1 MTFYDLLAFAV
12 ACDASDLHLRSG
24 QAPWVRVRGKLQRL
38 KDASLVLEQSW
49 LHASLTACMS
59 ANDVQRWQHQLALD
73 FACEVPALGRFRAH
87 VFQHSLGCGAT
98 FRILRSRLPT
108 LSQLHAPPVLTQW
121 LNHKGLL
128 LVTGA
133 TGSGKSTTLA
143 ALVQHLNTQEAL
155 HIVTLEDPIEFVHIS
170 QQSLITQRE
179 IGLHSPS
186 FATALR
192 AVLREDPDV
201 ILVGEMRDHETIQL
215 ALTAAETG
223 HLVLASLHT
232 RSAASSVERII
243 DVFAGAEKNWIRS
256 QLSEALICIVSQEL
270 HPSPNGQARHAVFE
284 TLSATH
290 AVRHLIKEGKTSQ
303 LQSAMQTGAALG
315 MQTMSQAL
323 ELAGQHGLIGKN
335 PRMLEKIQ
343 ASEQTL

>member
-1 MTFYDLLAFAV
+1 M
-12 ACDASDLHLRSG
+12 
-24 QAPWVRVRGKLQRL
+24 
-38 KDASLVLEQSW
+38 
-49 LHASLTACMS
+49 
-59 ANDVQRWQHQLALD
+59 
-73 FACEVPALGRFRAH
+73 
-87 VFQHSLGCGAT
+87 
-98 FRILRSRLPT
+98 
-108 LSQLHAPPVLTQW
+108 
-121 LNHKGLL
+121 NHKGLL

-143 ALVQHLNTQEAL
+143 ALVQHLNTHEAL

-186 FATALR
+186 FAAALR
-192 AVLREDPDV
+192 AVIREDPDV

-256 QLSEALICIVSQEL
+256 QLSEALIGIVSQEL